1 MEHTAKE
8 MVPSDWLVNYNAK
21 LSEDRELFED
31 YKTKLVVIG
40 VALILVV
47 PLHIYVFRR
56 WQPSSTLLIA

>member
-1 MEHTAKE
+1 

-47 PLHIYVFRR
+47 AVHNLFLDAGSLVVLY
-56 WQPSSTLLIA
+56 S

>member
-1 MEHTAKE
+1 MAHKTKA

-21 LSEDRELFED
+21 LSKDRELFED

-47 PLHIYVFRR
+47 ALHNLFFDAGSLVVLY
-56 WQPSSTLLIA
+56 S

>member
-21 LSEDRELFED
+21 LSKDRELFED
-31 YKTKLVVIG
+31 DKTKLVVIG

-47 PLHIYVFRR
+47 ALLMKVFRR
-56 WQPSSTLLIA
+56 WQPCSTLLTA